1 MSILLL
7 VRHGQASLHGDDYDV
22 LSPLGEAQ
30 CRELGRF
37 WLDLGLRFDRVV
49 IGPRRRHRQSHDE
62 VATLFREAG
71 LPWPEAEFLPEL
83 DEHHGPQVLDAQ
95 RDSLDPNP
103 VDSADDGNFMTR
115 YLRLFR
121 LGMSRWASGDLE
133 TPEPFEDWR
142 GFRDRVARGVDLLCD
157 PGERTGHTVAF
168 TSGGF
173 VAAALGHVLDL
184 DDRRVL
190 ELSFGMR
197 NASVSEVRFSP
208 ERGRGVVGVNQ
219 TPFRDP
225 SYLTFV

>member
-1 MSILLL
+1 MGTLLL

-30 CRELGRF
+30 CRELGQY
-37 WLDLGLRFDRVV
+37 WLDLGVRFDRVI
-49 IGPRRRHRQSHDE
+49 IGPRRRHRQSHDQ
-62 VATLFREAG
+62 VAAAFRAAG

-83 DEHHGPQVLDAQ
+83 DEHHGPQVLDAHKE
-95 RDSLDPNP
+95 RLDPQLEG
-103 VDSADDGNFMTR
+103 ADDGNFMTR

-121 LGMSRWASGDLE
+121 LGMARWSRGELE

-142 GFRDRVARGVDLLCD
+142 SFRERAAKGVDLMCE
-157 PGERTGHTVAF
+157 PERSGRTVAF

-173 VAAALGHVLDL
+173 VAAAVGTVLDL

-197 NASVSEVRFSP
+197 NASISEVRFSP

-225 SYLTFV
+225 DFLTFV